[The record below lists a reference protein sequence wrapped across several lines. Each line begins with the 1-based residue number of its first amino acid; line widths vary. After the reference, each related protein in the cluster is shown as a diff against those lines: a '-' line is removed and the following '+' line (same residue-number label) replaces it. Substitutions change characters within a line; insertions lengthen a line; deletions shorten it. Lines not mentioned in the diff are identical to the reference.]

1 MTHRDPTID
10 EIREIRLRIEEELG
24 NDLRRLVEYYRAE
37 DTKYADRLWRG
48 RTFEQDKAPEDPPEQ
63 PSE

>member
-1 MTHRDPTID
+1 MRPDPVLD

-37 DTKYADRLWRG
+37 DKKYADRLWPG
-48 RTFEQDKAPEDPPEQ
+48 RTFVEDKAPET
-63 PSE
+63 PSEPTSE